1 LKISVVI
8 PTYEAY
14 GAGVAFLSR
23 LLDSIM
29 NQSFKDVEIIVSDHS
44 GDNAIANFLENK
56 PVVYVRNERMRGS
69 SSANLNNAIEHSSG
83 DIIKPMFM
91 DDYFHDANA
100 LSIIHDRFI
109 GGASWVA
116 VGVDV
121 SDSTHHIKNFIP
133 KWNDRVVFGHNTI
146 SSPSA
151 IAYLRCDLK
160 WDERLIW
167 LMDCK
172 FYRDL
177 YDKFGLPAIEEQ
189 VLITNFL
196 HSKQLTHTMGRE
208 RQKMEEDLIRK
219 EYKE

>member
-1 LKISVVI
+1 MKVSVVI

-23 LLDSIM
+23 LIDSTL
-29 NQSFKDVEIIVSDHS
+29 NQSFKDVEIVVSDHS
-44 GDNAIANFLENK
+44 DDNTIANYCENK
-56 PVVYVRNERMRGS
+56 PIIYTRNEIKRGS
-69 SSANLNNAIEHSSG
+69 SSANLNNAIEHSTG
-83 DIIKPMFM
+83 EIIKPMFM
-91 DDYFHDANA
+91 DDYFYDTGA
-100 LSIIHDRFI
+100 LSIIHERFI
-109 GGASWVA
+109 DGALWVA

-121 SDSTHHIKNFIP
+121 RDASHHIRYFIP
-133 KWNDRVVFGHNTI
+133 QWNDRVVFGHNTI

-151 IAYLRCDLK
+151 IAYLRCDIK

-177 YDKFGLPAIEEQ
+177 YDRFGLPIIERG

-196 HSKQLTHTMGRE
+196 HPKQLTHTMGRE
-208 RQKMEEDLIRK
+208 RQKMEEELIRK
-219 EYKE
+219 EYS